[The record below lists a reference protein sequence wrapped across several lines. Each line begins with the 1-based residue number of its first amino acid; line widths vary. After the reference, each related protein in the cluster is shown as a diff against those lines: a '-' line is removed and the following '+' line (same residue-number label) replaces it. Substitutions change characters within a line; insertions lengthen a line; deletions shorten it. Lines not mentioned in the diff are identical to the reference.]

1 MSKENVARFIKAIAE
16 TPELNKKASAETTT
30 DAWVKLGNQSGLSFS
45 NEDFVGFVEQTTG
58 KAADKGNA
66 VALLL
71 QGGAEMSD
79 KQLDQV
85 AGGVLSMTSLNFS
98 PQLFTSMARYYD
110 LGGLAAS
117 FVKTSGPS
125 FVKS

>member
-45 NEDFVGFVEQTTG
+45 KEDFVGFVEQTTG
-58 KAADKGNA
+58 KSADNDNA
-66 VALLL
+66 VTVLL

-85 AGGVLSMTSLNFS
+85 AGGLLSATSLNFS